1 MSRVC
6 VPAPSAPKPK
16 QTAATSCSAFVN
28 PLLTV
33 HNFISMLRVQFAKA
47 APAVVVRGQ
56 WFPVDIRLVNESNAS
71 VRAAGKV
78 LGYIITQ

>member
-1 MSRVC
+1 M
-6 VPAPSAPKPK
+6 
-16 QTAATSCSAFVN
+16 N
-28 PLLTV
+28 PLLAV
-33 HNFISMLRVQFAKA
+33 HTFNSMLRIQFAKA

-78 LGYIITQ
+78 VGDIITR

>member
-1 MSRVC
+1 M
-6 VPAPSAPKPK
+6 
-16 QTAATSCSAFVN
+16 N
-28 PLLTV
+28 PLLAV
-33 HNFISMLRVQFAKA
+33 HTFISMLRIQFAKA

-78 LGYIITQ
+78 VRDIITR